1 MSPRHLSHATEKDGH
16 SSPSP
21 DAEIAAMLNLP
32 EILFRYFA
40 AQAASDFDEMADC
53 FTCAASVRDKAGCA
67 QGPAAIRDW
76 AAAKSEHGRTLQLL
90 AIGWRGEAT
99 VVLSTATRESGESPR
114 LVEHRFQLE
123 NGKIANLELS

>member
-1 MSPRHLSHATEKDGH
+1 
-16 SSPSP
+16 
-21 DAEIAAMLNLP
+21 MLTLP
-32 EILFRYFA
+32 EILARYFA

-53 FTCAASVRDKAGCA
+53 FTCTASVRDKAGCTK
-67 QGPAAIRDW
+67 GPAAIRDW
-76 AAAKSEHGRTLQLL
+76 AAVNSEYGRTLQLL

-99 VVLSTATRESGESPR
+99 VVLSAATRESGEGTR